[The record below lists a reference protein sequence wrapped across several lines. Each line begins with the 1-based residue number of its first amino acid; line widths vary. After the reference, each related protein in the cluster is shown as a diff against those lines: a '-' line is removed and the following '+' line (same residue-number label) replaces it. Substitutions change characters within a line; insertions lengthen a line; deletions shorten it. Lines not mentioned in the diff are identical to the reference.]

1 MYTRVTSSVGLI
13 VLYMKQDGVV
23 EKKKNVEKI
32 VEVLRLVRNVY
43 P

>member
-1 MYTRVTSSVGLI
+1 MYTKVTPSVGLI
-13 VLYMKQDGVV
+13 VLYMKHDGVV
-23 EKKKNVEKI
+23 EKKNMLKI